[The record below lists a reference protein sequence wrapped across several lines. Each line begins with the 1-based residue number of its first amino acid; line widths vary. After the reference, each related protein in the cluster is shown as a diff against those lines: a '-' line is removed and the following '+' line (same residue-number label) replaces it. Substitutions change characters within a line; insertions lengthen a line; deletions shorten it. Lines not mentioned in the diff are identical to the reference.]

1 MCYRFKKNQIEL
13 LELKTMT
20 SEMKNTLNEVNGV
33 LDVAQEIISKVEGG
47 AIGAT
52 KGNPT
57 RKRLNW
63 CSHCGKHLSPYLTSE
78 EKQTKTQQKE
88 AVIFIYLSF
97 CNVNPF
103 PSRMVWPL
111 TEVLF

>member
-1 MCYRFKKNQIEL
+1 M
-13 LELKTMT
+13 MT

-33 LDVAQEIISKVEGG
+33 LDVAQEIISKLEGG

-111 TEVLF
+111 TEVLFYISSYVTLFFFMS